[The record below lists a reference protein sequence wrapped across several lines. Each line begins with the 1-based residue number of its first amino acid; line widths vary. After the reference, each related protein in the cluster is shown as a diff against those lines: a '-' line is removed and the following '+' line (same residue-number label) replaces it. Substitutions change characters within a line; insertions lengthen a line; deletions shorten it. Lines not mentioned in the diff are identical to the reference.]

1 MYATRSACCSMPNRE
16 AGGPLIAM
24 ALVLAGAALVASMM
38 DSWFDSTLV
47 MVVATVLA
55 GMLVNGKARVP
66 GTPMIAAWI
75 MAPAVVLSGAV
86 APAAGVPLGSVF
98 MALLLA
104 VMSGSRSVAVVV
116 SIFLASVE
124 VIARLI

>member
-1 MYATRSACCSMPNRE
+1 MYATRYASCCTPNRE
-16 AGGPLIAM
+16 AAGPLIAM
-24 ALVLAGAALVASMM
+24 ALVLAGAALVASIM

-66 GTPMIAAWI
+66 GTPLIAAWI

-86 APAAGVPLGSVF
+86 APAAGVPMGSVF

-104 VMSGSRSVAVVV
+104 VISGSRSVAVGV

-124 VIARLI
+124 VIARLT

>member
-1 MYATRSACCSMPNRE
+1 MYATRSASCCAPDRK
-16 AGGPLIAM
+16 AAGPLITM
-24 ALVLAGAALVASMM
+24 ALVLAGAALLAASM
-38 DSWFDSTLV
+38 DSSFDSTLV
-47 MVVATVLA
+47 MVVATVLG

-66 GTPMIAAWI
+66 GTPMVAAWI

-86 APAAGVPLGSVF
+86 APGASAPMGSVF

-104 VMSGSRSVAVVV
+104 ALSGSRSVAVVV

-124 VIARLI
+124 VIARLT